1 MTSVLP
7 SHPPQTFDEYLVGM
21 AEYQEGCVKT
31 EAVIPPPVSCG
42 EVTDVLYRVAQWHLF
57 SIAITVVFLF
67 MIIQLTKLALK
78 IK

>member
-1 MTSVLP
+1 MTSSLS
-7 SHPPQTFDEYLVGM
+7 SHPPQTFDEYLVGI
-21 AEYQEGCVKT
+21 AEHQEACVKT

-42 EVTDVLYRVAQWHLF
+42 EVTNILYRLAQWHLF
-57 SIAITVVFLF
+57 SIAIAVVFLF